1 MRKKVRKLR
10 VMALCMA
17 VLLMAMACLTGCGE
31 QESQPSSSSVETKES
46 TAEKSTEEVSKPDE
60 EELEF
65 VTLTWYYPG
74 NYPQNDQD
82 EVFAAVNEKIKE
94 KINAEV
100 NFQPI
105 SWGDYDQ
112 KMVLA
117 NSSGEAYD
125 LCFTADWSNNYLQN
139 VAKGAYLPLDDLLKE
154 YAPQTYASVP
164 ESFWDATRVNGQ
176 IYGIINQQIIAR
188 SPLLTLNKDL
198 ADKYGFDS
206 KTVDGKLENLEPL
219 LEQIAANEPDKVG
232 LTMNFDQNNAYYYG
246 LEIVGGQTSPAGIYM
261 DDADATVVNVY
272 KTDEF
277 KEWASL
283 MYKWNQAGYLKGE
296 DFLAGGDPYPHAEGK
311 RGAWLS
317 GTYKPGVQAEEASK
331 WGIGVYCESLCEPY
345 VATSGVVATM
355 HAIGRNSENPERAM
369 MLMEL
374 LNTDKEIF
382 NMLAYGLEGK
392 HYNKLEGDFIELIP
406 DSGYAPGTAWLH
418 ASTFNAYL
426 LEGQD
431 ADLWEQTKEL
441 NASAKVSPLLGFN
454 FDPTPVNTEIA
465 QCASVYNQYLP
476 LFANGVGTMEKDY
489 VEFIDKLEAAGAQNI
504 VDEMQR
510 QIDEWKVSK

>member
-1 MRKKVRKLR
+1 MKIKKL
-10 VMALCMA
+10 MALFLTA
-17 VLLMAMACLTGCGE
+17 TTLAACLTGCGE
-31 QESQPSSSSVETKES
+31 EEAKNAASSSSSSEAKES
-46 TAEKSTEEVSKPDE
+46 TAEKSSEEDNTSDD
-60 EELEF
+60 ELEF

-82 EVFAAVNEKIKE
+82 EVFAALNEKIKE

-105 SWGDYDQ
+105 SWGDYDS

-117 NSSGEAYD
+117 DSSGEEYD
-125 LCFTADWSNNYLQN
+125 LCFTSDWSNNYLQN
-139 VAKGAYLPLDDLLKE
+139 VTKGAYLPLDDLLKE

-164 ESFWDATRVNGQ
+164 EEFWNATRVDGK

-188 SPLLTLNKDL
+188 TSLITINKEL
-198 ADKYGFDS
+198 ADKYNFDPKS
-206 KTVDGKLENLEPL
+206 IDSNLDNLEPFL
-219 LEQIAANEPDKVG
+219 QQMAANDPDKCG
-232 LTMNFDQNNAYYYG
+232 FSMNFNPDNAYYFG
-246 LEIVGGQTSPAGIYM
+246 LEMLGGLTNPAGVYM
-261 DDADATVVNVY
+261 NDAEGTIVNIF

-277 KEWASL
+277 KGFVEK
-283 MYKWNQAGYLKGE
+283 MYEWNQAGYIMGE
-296 DFLAGGDPYPHAEGK
+296 DGLAGGNPYPEQEGK
-311 RGAWLS
+311 RGSWMS
-317 GTYKPGVQAEEASK
+317 GTYKPGVESEETLK
-331 WGIGVYCESLCEPY
+331 WGLEVYCEPVSEPY
-345 VATSGVVATM
+345 VATAGVVATM
-355 HAIGRNSENPERAM
+355 HAIGRNSQNPERAM

-392 HYNKLEGDFIELIP
+392 HYNKLDGDFIEQIP

-431 ADLWEQTKEL
+431 ADLWEQTKAL

-454 FDPTPVNTEIA
+454 FDATSVSTELA
-465 QCASVYNQYLP
+465 QCASVVNQYMP
-476 LFANGVGTMEKDY
+476 LFSNGVGSLEGDY
-489 VEFIDKLEAAGAQNI
+489 VEFIEKLDKAGAQTI
-504 VDEMQR
+504 IDEMQK
-510 QIDEWKVSK
+510 QVDAWKSGN